1 MARKKFAGVA
11 IFGLSALLVSGCALG
26 FNTGTETQ
34 KNSGNGRTADV
45 AALQV
50 RNAVVVVDPAD
61 TTRASLVMTV
71 INTGETDDE
80 LNGIAAAKTIGT
92 EGTVSVALPHREAV
106 SIGYNSEAKIV
117 LTSVSGGLE
126 PGMFVNVTL
135 MFKSGESIPMSL
147 LVVPNDDIYKDVEVP
162 GAATTEAT
170 PAPSAS

>member
-1 MARKKFAGVA
+1 MARKNFAGVA
-11 IFGLSALLVSGCALG
+11 IFTLSALLVSGCALG

-34 KNSGNGRTADV
+34 QNSGNGRTADV
-45 AALQV
+45 GALQV

-80 LNGIAAAKTIGT
+80 LNGIAAAKTVGT
-92 EGTVSVALPHREAV
+92 EGTVKVALPHRESV
-106 SIGYNSEAKIV
+106 SIGYNSDSHIV
-117 LTSVSGGLE
+117 LTSVSGALE

-135 MFKSGESIPMSL
+135 MFASGESIPMSL
-147 LVVPNDDIYKDVEVP
+147 LVVPNDDIYSDIEIP
-162 GAATTEAT
+162 TTGAAAT

>member
-11 IFGLSALLVSGCALG
+11 IFGLSALLLSGCALG

-34 KNSGNGRTADV
+34 KNSGNGRTAD
-45 AALQV
+45 AGELQV

-61 TTRASLVMTV
+61 ITRGSLVMTV
-71 INTGETDDE
+71 INTSETDDE
-80 LNGIAAAKTIGT
+80 LNGIAAAKTVGT

-106 SIGYNSEAKIV
+106 SIGSNSDAKIV
-117 LTSVSGGLE
+117 LTSVSGALE
-126 PGMFVNVTL
+126 PGTFVNLTL

-147 LVVPNDDIYKDVEVP
+147 LVVPNDDIYKDVTVP
-162 GAATTEAT
+162 ASGAVEPT

>member
-11 IFGLSALLVSGCALG
+11 IFGLSALLLSGCALG

-34 KNSGNGRTADV
+34 QNSGDGRTADV
-45 AALQV
+45 GALQV

-71 INTGETDDE
+71 INTSETDDE
-80 LNGIAAAKTIGT
+80 LNGIAAAKTVGT
-92 EGTVSVALPHREAV
+92 EGTVSVPLPHRESV
-106 SIGYNSEAKIV
+106 SIGYNSDQAVV
-117 LTSVSGGLE
+117 LTSISGGLE
-126 PGMFVNVTL
+126 PGVFVNVTL

-147 LVVPNDDIYKDVEVP
+147 LVVPNEDIYKDIEVP
-162 GAATTEAT
+162 ASSAAGAT